1 MSFDHEAFWS
11 ARYRDAGDDYLFG
24 TAPNKFLASQVAHFG
39 AGMSVLA
46 VADGEGRNSVWLAE
60 QGCAVTAT
68 EISPVALEKATK
80 LARGRHVA
88 TIEATPQGYF
98 LRGEAGPRVEFVQVN
113 IFDWDWPEEAFD
125 AVVGIFIQF
134 VGPAERARQMAGMK
148 QAVKPGGLLLLQGY
162 TPKQLEYR
170 TGGPSAVENLYTEA
184 LLREMFADW
193 EIVLLHEHEDLID
206 EGLGHTGRSA
216 LIDLVARKP
225 ATGR

>member
-24 TAPNKFLASQVAHFG
+24 TAPNKFLASQAERFS
-39 AGMSVLA
+39 AGMKVLA

-68 EISPVALEKATK
+68 EISPVALEKAAK

-88 TIEATPQGYF
+88 VDFMQADILA
-98 LRGEAGPRVEFVQVN
+98 
-113 IFDWDWPEEAFD
+113 WKWPTAAFD

-134 VGPAERARQMAGMK
+134 VGPAERARQLAGMK
-148 QAVKPGGLLLLQGY
+148 QAVKPGGLLFLQGY
-162 TPKQLEYR
+162 TPKQLEYG

-184 LLREMFADW
+184 LLREIFSDW
-193 EIVLLHEHEDLID
+193 EMVLLHEHEDLID
-206 EGLGHTGRSA
+206 EGRGHSGRSA
-216 LIDLVARKP
+216 LIDLIARKP
-225 ATGR
+225 ATGK

>member
-24 TAPNKFLASQVAHFG
+24 TAPNAFLSAQAGRFA

-68 EISPVALEKATK
+68 EISPVALAKAAK
-80 LARGRHVA
+80 LARARQVA
-88 TIEATPQGYF
+88 VDFVEADL
-98 LRGEAGPRVEFVQVN
+98 LR
-113 IFDWDWPEEAFD
+113 WDWPLAAFD

-134 VGPAERARQMAGMK
+134 VGPAEREILFAGM
-148 QAVKPGGLLLLQGY
+148 QAAVKPGGLLLLQGY

-170 TGGPSAVENLYTEA
+170 TGGPSAVENLYTAE
-184 LLREMFADW
+184 LLRSAFAGW
-193 EIVLLHEHEDLID
+193 ELLELREHEAVIG
-206 EGLGHTGRSA
+206 EGHGHAGRSA

-225 ATGR
+225 A

>member
-24 TAPNKFLASQVAHFG
+24 TTPNKFLASQIECFG
-39 AGMSVLA
+39 AGMSVLS

-68 EISPVALEKATK
+68 EISQVALEKAAK
-80 LARGRHVA
+80 LARGRNVA
-88 TIEATPQGYF
+88 VDFIRTD
-98 LRGEAGPRVEFVQVN
+98 
-113 IFDWDWPEEAFD
+113 IFKWDWPQAAFD

-134 VGPAERARQMAGMK
+134 AGPAERQRQIAGMQ
-148 QAVKPGGLLLLQGY
+148 QAVKPGGLLFLQGY

-184 LLREMFADW
+184 LLHELFSGW
-193 EIVLLHEHEDLID
+193 EIVLLRAHEGLID
-206 EGLGHTGRSA
+206 EGNAHSGHSA

>member
-24 TAPNKFLASQVAHFG
+24 TAPNKFLASQAAHFG
-39 AGMSVLA
+39 EGVSVLS
-46 VADGEGRNSVWLAE
+46 VADGEGRNAVWLAE

-68 EISPVALEKATK
+68 EISAVALEKAAR
-80 LARGRHVA
+80 LARARHVA
-88 TIEATPQGYF
+88 
-98 LRGEAGPRVEFVQVN
+98 VDFVRTD
-113 IFDWDWPEEAFD
+113 IFNWDWPNEAFD

-134 VGPAERARQMAGMK
+134 AGPDEQPRQLAGMK
-148 QAVKPGGLLLLQGY
+148 QAVRPGGLLFLQGY
-162 TPKQLEYR
+162 TPKQLEYG

-184 LLREMFADW
+184 LLRDVFCDW
-193 EIVLLHEHEDLID
+193 EIVLLREHDDLIE
-206 EGLGHTGRSA
+206 EGKAHSGRSA

>member
-24 TAPNKFLASQVAHFG
+24 TAPNKFLASQVERFG
-39 AGMSVLA
+39 AGMSVLS

-68 EISPVALEKATK
+68 EISPVALEKAAK

-88 TIEATPQGYF
+88 
-98 LRGEAGPRVEFVQVN
+98 VDFVQAD
-113 IFDWDWPEEAFD
+113 IFDWTWPNEAFD

-134 VGPAERARQMAGMK
+134 AGPAERPRQLAGMK
-148 QAVKPGGLLLLQGY
+148 QAVKPGGLLFLQGY

-170 TGGPSAVENLYTEA
+170 TGGPSAVENLYTEV
-184 LLREMFADW
+184 LLRETFADW
-193 EIVLLHEHEDLID
+193 EIVLLHEHEDLME
-206 EGLGHTGRSA
+206 EGSAHAGRSA

>member
-24 TAPNKFLASQVAHFG
+24 TAPNKFLASQAERFS
-39 AGMSVLA
+39 AGMKVLA

-88 TIEATPQGYF
+88 VDFMQADILAWT
-98 LRGEAGPRVEFVQVN
+98 
-113 IFDWDWPEEAFD
+113 WPTAAFD

-134 VGPAERARQMAGMK
+134 VGPAERARQLAGMK
-148 QAVKPGGLLLLQGY
+148 QSVQPSGLLFLQGY
-162 TPKQLEYR
+162 TPKQLEYG

-184 LLREMFADW
+184 LLREIFSDW

-206 EGLGHTGRSA
+206 EGRGHSGRSA
-216 LIDLVARKP
+216 LIDLIARKP
-225 ATGR
+225 ATGK

>member
-1 MSFDHEAFWS
+1 MSFADYEAFWS
-11 ARYRDAGDDYLFG
+11 GRYRDAGEDYLFG
-24 TAPNKFLASQVAHFG
+24 TAPNKFLAAQSDYFA

-68 EISPVALEKATK
+68 EISAVALEKAAK

-88 TIEATPQGYF
+88 TTKSA
-98 LRGEAGPRVEFVQVN
+98 AGPAVDFVQAD
-113 IFDWDWPEEAFD
+113 IFTWEWPQEEYD

-134 VGPAERARQMAGMK
+134 AGPAERPRQMAGMK
-148 QAVKPGGLLLLQGY
+148 QAVKPGGLLFLQGY

-184 LLREMFADW
+184 LLREFFADW
-193 EIVLLHEHEDLID
+193 EIVLLREHEDLIE
-206 EGLGHTGRSA
+206 EGRGHSGRSA
-216 LIDLVARKP
+216 LIDLIARKP
-225 ATGR
+225 R